1 MHKENEYMEDG
12 KLFVKRIRKCICKEK
27 TGGRY
32 SLVCSIF
39 ERGEQTYDLS
49 EDGESLKRG
58 ERTFWLTE
66 DAKKTVNDAVSYF
79 EQDIKDFLSKEHVTS
94 VITSTGSTV
103 SYIENLI
110 FRYDLLLCLKC
121 PEGENI
127 KFMKNRTFDEMMS
140 TIRWECHDRKESD
153 PVFQKILESKEDTIA
168 ENPLYAAAKASGDEK
183 LMKRLK
189 LYYNIAT
196 PKDCTFLGKL
206 LGAKVLPKLP
216 EAYDKNYVVDANT
229 IHMKILDDSCYTIL
243 HRPYFAMMGSTH
255 SKWQLNPHT
264 RRGVDAAKAA
274 GESISFKEF
283 LDLFREAG
291 EEIN

>member
-1 MHKENEYMEDG
+1 MHKDNEYMEDG
-12 KLFVKRIRKCICKEK
+12 KLYVKKIRKCVCEEK
-27 TGGRY
+27 NGGSYR
-32 SLVCSIF
+32 LTCAIH
-39 ERGEQTYDLS
+39 ERDWQIYGLS
-49 EDGESLKRG
+49 EGGKSLKRG

-66 DAKKTVNDAVSYF
+66 DAKKTVNDAISRF
-79 EQDIKDFLSKEHVTS
+79 EQDIRDFLSKEYVTC
-94 VITSTGSTV
+94 VITSEGSAV

-110 FRYDLLLCLKC
+110 FRYDLLFCLKC

-127 KFMKNRTFDEMMS
+127 KFMKNHTFDEMMS
-140 TIRWECHDRKESD
+140 AIRWECHDRKESD

-196 PKDCTFLGKL
+196 PKDCTILGKL

-216 EAYDKNYVVDANT
+216 EEYNKNYVVDANT
-229 IHMKILDDSCYTIL
+229 IHMRILDDSGYTIL

-264 RRGVDAAKAA
+264 RRGVDAAKTAD
-274 GESISFKEF
+274 ESMSFKEF

-291 EEIN
+291 EETN